1 MIRVSS
7 VMTESNFHLILLFN
21 NNEKRRFDMRPYLD
35 LPVFQPLKNPS
46 FFSLAFVDYGTVV
59 WPGDIDIA
67 PETLYALSVE
77 QDKVSSKQLAYN
89 SAVGIPQNPPQV

>member
-7 VMTESNFHLILLFN
+7 VIAELDFHLTLLFT

-35 LPVFQPLKNPS
+35 LPVFQPLKNPN
-46 FFSLAFVDYGTVV
+46 FFSLAFVEHGTVV

-67 PETLYALSVE
+67 PETLYSLSVS
-77 QDKVSSKQLAYN
+77 QDIMATKEHS
-89 SAVGIPQNPPQV
+89 

>member
-7 VMTESNFHLILLFN
+7 VVTESNFQLILLFT

-35 LPVFQPLKNPS
+35 LPIFQPLKNPG

-67 PETLYALSVE
+67 PETLYALSVKQE
-77 QDKVSSKQLAYN
+77 TVSTKELRS
-89 SAVGIPQNPPQV
+89 SC

>member
-1 MIRVSS
+1 MIRVST
-7 VMTESNFHLILLFN
+7 VVAESDFHLSLIFT

-35 LPVFQPLKNPS
+35 FPVFQPLKNPG
-46 FFSLAFVDYGTVV
+46 FFSLAFVNYGTVV

-77 QDKVSSKQLAYN
+77 QDTVSTKELR
-89 SAVGIPQNPPQV
+89 SAPPITKR